1 MEGKERVEKECAEI
15 AAIRPDIMTTLK
27 TSKFYIVHDNYNDYD
42 GDGDNYDWD
51 WDWDQEQNQQR

>member
-42 GDGDNYDWD
+42 GDGDNYDWN
-51 WDWDQEQNQQR
+51 WDSD